1 VSQSKQKLL
10 TQAPLSTPPTGDGV
24 TYTPATN
31 VAWPQWVI
39 NEMSNAVYK
48 ARWEGY
54 KDTPLFA
61 ALDDSQRKPYIDMCR
76 GALAWIE
83 SQGWVKLGK

>member
-1 VSQSKQKLL
+1 MSQSKQKLL
-10 TQAPLSTPPTGDGV
+10 TQAPLATPPDSGGV

-31 VAWPQWVI
+31 VAWPTWVI
-39 NEMSNAVYK
+39 NEMSNAIYK
-48 ARWEGY
+48 SRWPEPG
-54 KDTPLFA
+54 TPLFA

-83 SQGWVKLGK
+83 GQGWVKLGK